1 MRFLQTI
8 IFPLPLMSTF
18 LMQKFYDWGIIAIF
32 AAKIGDLFGRDPQF
46 CKTWKASKILV
57 FKRLYSIEDLYP
69 LAYKNKL

>member
-32 AAKIGDLFGRDPQF
+32 AAKMGISLEEIPNFVKHGKQVKF
-46 CKTWKASKILV
+46 
-57 FKRLYSIEDLYP
+57 
-69 LAYKNKL
+69 